1 MTAPKVMQKA
11 TRIVAR
17 RLRANATGAE
27 VRLWK
32 MLRQLPASGTHF
44 RRQVPIGPYV
54 ADFACLASR
63 LVIEIDGSQHA
74 RGGRAAR
81 DETRS
86 KWLERE
92 GFKVIRFW
100 NNDIVENRQA
110 VLNSIYAAMYGSI
123 DTEVVRLKHER
134 RRRPIKNADHPAP
147 VRVAHRP
154 SPSRGG

>member
-1 MTAPKVMQKA
+1 MTAPKVVEKS
-11 TRIVAR
+11 RRLVAR

-44 RRQVPIGPYV
+44 RHQVPIGPYV
-54 ADFACLASR
+54 ADFACLALR

-74 RGGRAAR
+74 RGSRAAR
-81 DETRS
+81 DEARS
-86 KWLERE
+86 KWSERE

-100 NNDIVENRQA
+100 NNDIFEDREA
-110 VLNSIYAAMYGSI
+110 ILNSIYAAMYGSI
-123 DTEVVRLKHER
+123 DSEVVRLKHEP
-134 RRRPIKNADHPAP
+134 RRRPIKNVNHPTP

>member
-1 MTAPKVMQKA
+1 
-11 TRIVAR
+11 
-17 RLRANATGAE
+17 
-27 VRLWK
+27 

-44 RRQVPIGPYV
+44 RRQVPIGPYI
-54 ADFACLASR
+54 ADFACLALR

-74 RGGRAAR
+74 RGSRAAR
-81 DETRS
+81 DEARS

-100 NNDIVENRQA
+100 NNDIFKDREA

-123 DTEVVRLKHER
+123 DSDVVRLKHDR
-134 RRRPIKNADHPAP
+134 RRGPIKNANHPTP
-147 VRVAHRP
+147 VRVARRP

>member
-1 MTAPKVMQKA
+1 MTASKVA
-11 TRIVAR
+11 TTSRRLVAR
-17 RLRANATGAE
+17 RLRANATDAE
-27 VRLWK
+27 VQLWK

-44 RRQVPIGPYV
+44 RRQVPIGPFV
-54 ADFACLASR
+54 ADFACLALR

-74 RGGRAAR
+74 QGSRATR
-81 DETRS
+81 DEARS

-100 NNDIVENRQA
+100 NNDIVEDREG

-123 DTEVVRLKHER
+123 DSEVVRLKHER
-134 RRRPIKNADHPAP
+134 RRKPTKNANHPTP